1 MILENEL
8 LQLALGM
15 AQAVLLLLCA
25 PLVTGIVKKVKAW
38 MQNRIG
44 SSIWQEYYD
53 IRKWWG
59 KPTMLTPYTSI
70 TFRLA
75 PCVYFLTTFAAV
87 CMLPGFLGGQAGFGD
102 VFVFV
107 YLLALGRFFMAVSS
121 MDAAT
126 AFGGMGGSREVYVA
140 AFVEPVVMLAVLSNV
155 LHTNSTSL
163 AGMSLRTDEVNL
175 TVAGVLT
182 CIAFFLVLLAE
193 NSRIPVDNPD
203 THLELT
209 MIHECMTLE
218 YSGRL
223 LALIHWASQLK
234 LLVFLVLFAML
245 YLPLDLPVVLKV
257 LIGAVAV
264 GVVETLNNKMRL
276 FKVRVYLA
284 AAGLML
290 LLAVVAQ

>member
-1 MILENEL
+1 MIVNYTDMGYCL
-8 LQLALGM
+8 LQALIM
-15 AQAVLLLLCA
+15 LVCA
-25 PLVTGIVKKVKAW
+25 PLVTGIVKKCKAY

-44 SSIWQEYYD
+44 ASIFQEYFDLY
-53 IRKWWG
+53 KWWR
-59 KPTMLTPYTSI
+59 KPTFITPHTNMI
-70 TFRLA
+70 FIAA
-75 PCVYFLTTFAAV
+75 PCVYFMTVVTAA
-87 CMLPGFLGGQAGFGD
+87 CMLPNLFGADAGFGD

-107 YLLALGRFFMAVSS
+107 YLMALGRFFMAVSS

-140 AFVEPVVMLAVLSNV
+140 AFVEPAIMLAILSNV
-155 LHTNSTSL
+155 LHTGSTLLSEMTL
-163 AGMSLRTDEVNL
+163 SPHEINL

-182 CIAFFLVLLAE
+182 GIAFFLVLLAE

-223 LALIHWASQLK
+223 LSIIHLASQLK
-234 LLVFLVLFAML
+234 LLIFIVLFSLL
-245 YLPLDLPVVLKV
+245 YFPIDVPVLVK
-257 LIGAVAV
+257 IIFTAVAV
-264 GVVETLNNKMRL
+264 AIMETLNNKMRL

-284 AAGLML
+284 AAGIML
-290 LLAVVAQ
+290 LLAVAAQ